1 MIDLL
6 DRDDEGD
13 DWLPGPEP
21 LFPVTAGRTAWGQV
35 LERLFIH
42 DEDDVSRMLART
54 QPDPQGR
61 LTLHLGEHLWQQVVT
76 AMDDLLIERFQDEE
90 EGLIS

>member
-1 MIDLL
+1 LIDLL
-6 DRDDEGD
+6 DRDDDAD

-21 LFPVTAGRTAWGQV
+21 LHPVTAGRTAWDQV

-61 LTLHLGEHLWQQVVT
+61 LTLHLGEYLWQQVVT